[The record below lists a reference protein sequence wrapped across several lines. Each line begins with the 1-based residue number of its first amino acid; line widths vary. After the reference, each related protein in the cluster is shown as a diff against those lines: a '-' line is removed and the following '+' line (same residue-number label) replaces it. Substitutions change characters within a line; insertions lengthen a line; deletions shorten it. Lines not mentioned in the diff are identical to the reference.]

1 MKYTLRLL
9 LVVLLTSASKL
20 ALAQAGNIIGQVKD
34 EKGITVIGANV
45 EVIEGQLKK
54 GGAITDDDGKFNI
67 RAIFAGTYNVRVSY
81 PGYQISEISG
91 VIVSVDKTT
100 TLTFNLE
107 KKGVTGKEVKV
118 VAYKKPLIDKFSPGS
133 TSVLTSKE
141 IEKLPTEIRKIW
153 YLRLLQI
160 LINKEAAL
168 QLVLV
173 VREVKVRCISLMV
186 CK

>member
-81 PGYQISEISG
+81 PGYQVSEISG
-91 VIVSVDKTT
+91 VTSET
-100 TLTFNLE
+100 
-107 KKGVTGKEVKV
+107 
-118 VAYKKPLIDKFSPGS
+118 KPIFSSNMG
-133 TSVLTSKE
+133 
-141 IEKLPTEIRKIW
+141 RG
-153 YLRLLQI
+153 
-160 LINKEAAL
+160 IN
-168 QLVLV
+168 
-173 VREVKVRCISLMV
+173 R
-186 CK
+186 